1 MQNTLKRAIQF
12 SWEAEFFTTF
22 LSHFLVLMGAML
34 LAGQIRLQVAL
45 GNELPPFYQAQPPL
59 MFFLFTGVALLVSL
73 LGSSPLAYQPPF
85 HRFLPKH
92 HSFRRYLVS
101 LVLSIAGILLL
112 LPDISKLQLTYFAV
126 IGFVLGILCIALPYR
141 LYVGHPGNSVLAPLR
156 LLWQRR
162 ALLAIWLRFN
172 IQTRYDQRVLGILWI
187 VLLPVATSLVLS
199 IAFSQFMRIQLDVP
213 YVSFYMAA
221 IIPYNLFSNS
231 VLNST
236 GSVIS
241 RIGIIAQ
248 VYFPREILVL
258 LTIGEGIVDFSFAF
272 AAMLVIN
279 ALNGVLPNE
288 NFIYLPLLFG
298 ILVGIALGLMFLI
311 SSLTVIVRDMPQ
323 LLTVF
328 MQLFFFL
335 TPIIYPLQQF
345 PERLRFLFV
354 INPVAP
360 LIQGFRDVIVYGR
373 APELTSLYYSIV
385 FMGVALVVG
394 YSTFKSIESEMADYV

>member
-1 MQNTLKRAIQF
+1 
-12 SWEAEFFTTF
+12 
-22 LSHFLVLMGAML
+22 
-34 LAGQIRLQVAL
+34 
-45 GNELPPFYQAQPPL
+45 
-59 MFFLFTGVALLVSL
+59 
-73 LGSSPLAYQPPF
+73 
-85 HRFLPKH
+85 
-92 HSFRRYLVS
+92 
-101 LVLSIAGILLL
+101 
-112 LPDISKLQLTYFAV
+112 YFAV

-221 IIPYNLFSNS
+221 SIPYNLFSIS

-258 LTIGEGIVDFSFAF
+258 LTIGEGIVDFSFAY

-328 MQLFFFL
+328 MQLFFFPNAYHL
-335 TPIIYPLQQF
+335 S
-345 PERLRFLFV
+345 
-354 INPVAP
+354 AP
-360 LIQGFRDVIVYGR
+360 TVSG
-373 APELTSLYYSIV
+373 A
-385 FMGVALVVG
+385 A
-394 YSTFKSIESEMADYV
+394 